1 MSERPFMTDIPP
13 TSASERSQISSE
25 LNQADAGEVIALASL
40 CLADDPE
47 LTVTRPPATGVVV
60 TQVRDVVAEER
71 FILGD
76 VMVTQAEV
84 QRRGA
89 FGWAMRLGSDR
100 MAALSAAILEAE
112 WVAAGPRATE
122 IEELVE
128 RTIEARRLA
137 RAEEWERLAPSIVEF
152 EEIP

>member
-1 MSERPFMTDIPP
+1 LTAAPREPESD
-13 TSASERSQISSE
+13 RSRISSE

-47 LTVTRPPATGVVV
+47 LTVTRPPVVGVVV
-60 TQVRDVVAEER
+60 TQVRDIVAEER

-84 QRRGA
+84 TRRGA
-89 FGWAMRLGSDR
+89 FGWAMRLGSDK

-112 WVAAGPRATE
+112 WVAKGPRTGE
-122 IEELVE
+122 IEALVV
-128 RTIEARRLA
+128 RTEETRRAA
-137 RAEEWERLAPSIVEF
+137 RAQEWERLAPSIVEF

>member
-1 MSERPFMTDIPP
+1 MTR
-13 TSASERSQISSE
+13 AFERSEISSE
-25 LNQADAGEVIALASL
+25 LNQADAGAVIALASL

-47 LTVTRPPATGVVV
+47 LTVTRPPVVGVVV
-60 TQVRDVVAEER
+60 TQVREPVAEER

-84 QRRGA
+84 SRRGVL
-89 FGWAMRLGSDR
+89 GWAMRLGSDR

-112 WVAAGPRATE
+112 WVAHGPRAGE
-122 IEELVE
+122 IEDLTRRTAGE
-128 RTIEARRLA
+128 RDAA
-137 RAEEWERLAPSIVEF
+137 RAAERERLAPSIVEF

>member
-1 MSERPFMTDIPP
+1 MTAAPR
-13 TSASERSQISSE
+13 RSQISSE

-47 LTVTRPPATGVVV
+47 ITVTRPPTVGVVV
-60 TQVRDVVAEER
+60 TQVRDTVAEER

-84 QRRGA
+84 TRRGE

-100 MAALSAAILEAE
+100 MAALSAAVLEAE
-112 WVAAGPRATE
+112 WVAAGPRAAE
-122 IEELVE
+122 IEALVS
-128 RTIEARRLA
+128 RTAEGRRAA
-137 RAEEWERLAPSIVEF
+137 RAAEWERLSPSIVEF